1 MKSETPNFKLIPGQ
15 RQKDTE
21 GTFRDTAPNNYMT
34 MANEGHESP
43 ANLMNPP
50 GGGGGESEDKKKKK
64 SKLPPTK
71 KRTSLNPFSKDYT
84 GVFSGSNPYIR
95 TGSPQKSEGGTIFG
109 K

>member
-1 MKSETPNFKLIPGQ
+1 MESKTPNFKLIPGS
-15 RQKDTE
+15 REKDTE
-21 GTFRDTAPNNYMT
+21 GTFRDTSINNYMT
-34 MANEGHESP
+34 MANAGHEDSP

-64 SKLPPTK
+64 SKFP